1 MVQLSGARALLCA
14 STLKLA
20 GDEVKSSIL
29 DAARSVGWFS
39 VMADECIDVAI
50 IEQMAICIRF
60 VDSYG
65 EDFKVREEFIGFVE
79 LEKLDVQTISSA
91 IIGYLKE
98 CNLDLTNLR
107 GQGYDGATV
116 MSGHVNG
123 VCTWIQCIQPRALYH
138 HCRAHSLNL
147 VLSSS
152 CKEVPNIRNLFD
164 SVGKITWFL
173 GASVKKEREYS
184 NDSW

>member
-1 MVQLSGARALLCA
+1 M
-14 STLKLA
+14 
-20 GDEVKSSIL
+20 
-29 DAARSVGWFS
+29 
-39 VMADECIDVAI
+39 
-50 IEQMAICIRF
+50 
-60 VDSYG
+60 
-65 EDFKVREEFIGFVE
+65 
-79 LEKLDVQTISSA
+79 EKLDAQTISSA

-123 VCTWIQCIQPRALYH
+123 ACTRIKCIRPRALYH

-173 GASVKKEREYS
+173 GASGKRKRILQRFLVTEDIASLLVNEDSEELSDDFIQNLVKRCVPSCVKLGGQPEL
-184 NDSW
+184 